1 MNNPFDFNN
10 NSFIFPTTG
19 NTGIDTSGNMH
30 IRMGDHMSVDTSTGE
45 AHINSGWKA
54 EDDDDE
60 DMLYLLG
67 LFK

>member
-10 NSFIFPTTG
+10 NSFIIPSGG

-45 AHINSGWKA
+45 AHINSGWK
-54 EDDDDE
+54 DDNDDG
-60 DMLYLLG
+60 DLFDLLG